1 MRREPDTTRKRSVSS
16 VDRDAK
22 RREQEFEWWLS
33 RLDDAGK
40 AELYLFMSL
49 LIRHP
54 GFHADLKTNTPE
66 GENLPPYEVIQS
78 LMEKWSLSESA

>member
-1 MRREPDTTRKRSVSS
+1 MRRERDTTCERSVSS
-16 VDRDAK
+16 MDWDTK

-33 RLDDAGK
+33 QLDDAGK

-49 LIRHP
+49 LIRRP

-66 GENLPPYEVIQS
+66 GENLPPYEVIKS

>member
-1 MRREPDTTRKRSVSS
+1 MRLERDTTCERSVSS
-16 VDRDAK
+16 MDWDTK

-49 LIRHP
+49 LIRQP
-54 GFHADLKTNTPE
+54 GFRAELKANKPD
-66 GENLPPYEVIQS
+66 GENLPTYEVIQA

>member
-1 MRREPDTTRKRSVSS
+1 MRRERDTTCERSVSS
-16 VDRDAK
+16 MDRDAK
-22 RREQEFEWWLS
+22 RRKQEFKRLLS
-33 RLDDAGK
+33 KLDDAGK

-49 LIRHP
+49 LVQHP
-54 GFHADLKTNTPE
+54 GFRAELKANRPD

>member
-1 MRREPDTTRKRSVSS
+1 MRRERDTTCERSVSS
-16 VDRDAK
+16 MDWDTK

-33 RLDDAGK
+33 QLDDAGK

-49 LIRHP
+49 LIRRP

-66 GENLPPYEVIQS
+66 GENLPPYTVIQS

>member
-1 MRREPDTTRKRSVSS
+1 MRRERDTTRKRSVSS
-16 VDRDAK
+16 MNRDAK
-22 RREQEFEWWLS
+22 RRKQEFKRMLS

-54 GFHADLKTNTPE
+54 GFRADLKTNTPE
-66 GENLPPYEVIQS
+66 GEKLPPYEVIQS

>member
-1 MRREPDTTRKRSVSS
+1 MRRERDTTCERSVSS
-16 VDRDAK
+16 MDWDTK

-33 RLDDAGK
+33 QLDDAGK

-54 GFHADLKTNTPE
+54 GFRADLKTNTPE
-66 GENLPPYEVIQS
+66 GENLPPYEVIKS